1 MRSRSW
7 RISSTS
13 ARRKRSLEL
22 HTRLTVIYSV
32 LLTVTVAAL
41 AWAVVLFRGQ
51 PDFVGT
57 TLLAWGD
64 RI

>member
-7 RISSTS
+7 LISSTS
-13 ARRKRSLEL
+13 AGRKRSLGL

-41 AWAVVLFRGQ
+41 AWVVVLFRGQ
-51 PDFVGT
+51 PVFMGAA
-57 TLLAWGD
+57 LLAWGD